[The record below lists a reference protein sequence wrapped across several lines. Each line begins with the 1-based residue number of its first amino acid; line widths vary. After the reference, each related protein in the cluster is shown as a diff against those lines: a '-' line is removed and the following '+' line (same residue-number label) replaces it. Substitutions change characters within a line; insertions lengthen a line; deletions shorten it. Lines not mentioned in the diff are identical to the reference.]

1 MSDSK
6 ESCLVCRCEEL
17 TEDEIRQAIRE
28 GCTTLTA
35 IKRRTRAG
43 MGLCQGRT
51 CQRLI
56 LAILAQE
63 TGQDVAELVPDTSRF
78 PVRPIRAELVGDLRD
93 GEDS

>member
-1 MSDSK
+1 
-6 ESCLVCRCEEL
+6 
-17 TEDEIRQAIRE
+17 
-28 GCTTLTA
+28 
-35 IKRRTRAG
+35 